1 MRQDPTL
8 VGRTIRFGFDK
19 KIRRLPAPSRFVEV
33 PFIDPIFTH
42 ALTRALELC
51 GDTLIE
57 RASVDWHAVQAAKG
71 SAGGDVM
78 RTLTTRVQAVQS
90 RSSTEKQ
97 IFALIVSRER
107 NRARH
112 RCFAEEPSQPRRFR
126 ARSPVAT
133 PHVFRNTAS
142 AAVVT
147 LKTDASDFPMWTG
160 SKCDPAT
167 NV

>member
-19 KIRRLPAPSRFVEV
+19 KIRRLPAPSLFVKV

-51 GDTLIE
+51 GGTLIE

-90 RSSTEKQ
+90 R
-97 IFALIVSRER
+97 
-107 NRARH
+107 
-112 RCFAEEPSQPRRFR
+112 
-126 ARSPVAT
+126 
-133 PHVFRNTAS
+133 
-142 AAVVT
+142 
-147 LKTDASDFPMWTG
+147 
-160 SKCDPAT
+160 
-167 NV
+167 